1 MMEKPDTHVCIPA
14 DRSQMVLER
23 LQSTLNRAFRNVPFH
38 RQRLQEEGIDP
49 SDIQSLDDIERLPFT
64 TRQHLSENYPYGLF
78 AVPLRDIVRIHT
90 APGTTANPTV
100 SGYTRQ
106 DLGIWESMVA
116 TALRSSGV
124 TPDDI
129 LQISL
134 DPGLDTWGRDY
145 QSGAE
150 SLGAS
155 VIPNTLMS
163 IEKQLMVMRDY
174 KPSTLV
180 TTVSYAQQLAA
191 HMENKGL
198 DPNAFSLKKLIL
210 VGEPAGAG
218 QRDFL
223 EDKLQV
229 RTWQHF
235 GLSEVPGPALAY
247 ECETRSCLHVNDDHF
262 LPEIIDPATGEAMP
276 VGQVGELVLTTLTT
290 RAYPLIRF
298 RTGDMAR
305 ILPDACPCDC
315 RLVRIE
321 WRPERS
327 DRLLRIRG
335 VKVHEQQILSGIEKA
350 LGMPPRHAC
359 MFENR
364 YREKI
369 FLEIWIA
376 VDKAL
381 FSDEIKMLEAR
392 MKTVRDQVQEDTGVP
407 VVVRLKERASIDA
420 CKLAYTGG
428 SRRIV

>member
-1 MMEKPDTHVCIPA
+1 MTERPDRHVCIPD
-14 DRSQMVLER
+14 DRRQLVLER
-23 LQSTLNRAFRNVPFH
+23 LQSTLNRAYRNVPFH
-38 RQRLQEEGIDP
+38 RRRLQEEGIDP
-49 SDIQSLDDIERLPFT
+49 SDIQSLEDVQRLPFT
-64 TRQHLSENYPYGLF
+64 TRRHLSENYPYGLF

-90 APGTTANPTV
+90 APGTSVNPTV

-106 DLGIWESMVA
+106 DLDVWANMVA

-150 SLGAS
+150 ALGAS
-155 VIPNTLMS
+155 VIPNTLLS
-163 IEKQLMVMRDY
+163 IGKQLMVMRDY

-180 TTVSYAQQLAA
+180 TTPSYAHQLAA
-191 HMENKGL
+191 HMANRRL
-198 DPNAFSLKKLIL
+198 DPAAFSLKTLIL
-210 VGEPAGAG
+210 VGEPAGSEERA
-218 QRDFL
+218 FL
-223 EDKLQV
+223 ENQLQV

-247 ECETRSCLHVNDDHF
+247 ECASRSCLHVNDDHF
-262 LPEIIDPATGEAMP
+262 LPEIIDPATGESLPAD
-276 VGQVGELVLTTLTT
+276 QAGELVLTTLTT

-305 ILPDACPCDC
+305 ILPEACDCDC

-335 VKVHEQQILSGIEKA
+335 VKVHEQQVLAGIETA
-350 LGMPPRHAC
+350 LGMAPPHAC
-359 MFENR
+359 MFESR

-376 VDKAL
+376 VDSSL
-381 FSDEIKMLEAR
+381 FSDEIKMLEDR
-392 MKTVRDQVQEDTGVP
+392 MKMVRDQVQEETGVP
-407 VVVRLKERASIDA
+407 VIVRLKERASIIA
-420 CKLAYTGG
+420 CQ
-428 SRRIV
+428 RR